1 MIGDLAWHGT
11 HSPIVLSVTVPTTLR
26 PTIPRWNQVWLA
38 LLAPF
43 YVISPLALAGLAS
56 LKALPGAAKILLSVF
71 LLSQQ
76 LPALLTET
84 PLQASLS
91 SLIRTLLTA
100 GLVGIGASW
109 QSSHRIMP
117 ISVGLVLVMG
127 TAILM
132 TLTSGTPLLSSRLS
146 HPYMT
151 PITLGLAGAL
161 CIWLAL
167 FGQAHRAWR
176 LFLGCAGVSVLLLS
190 ASRGPLL
197 AAVIGVAAGLL
208 VHSSRRVLMG
218 AVAAVLL
225 AAGISTL
232 SVGEGNGLLTRLV
245 QSDTNGRDLVWA
257 NALSAYQSAPVTG
270 VGPYFLGRHLQSP
283 GTSCE
288 LWTGPTGT
296 LTCPSWLQDIGSPW
310 LIAHNGA
317 LHQIAETG
325 PLGLS
330 GLFILIGAVVL
341 VAWRS
346 RDALGIAVLSGL
358 LVVNLTDNTL
368 IAPSAFYAETFWLI
382 AGVQLSRTREL
393 KFSQGLT
400 GAALLVV
407 LAFPVWAAALSA
419 RPAPP
424 GALLFIRAPESVSM
438 PQGYTIYTSWRL
450 LPGQY
455 RLVLRSCLQ
464 SCAPVQVTSI
474 DTHGRETIS
483 LEITGPI
490 RNVPVQTLQLQ
501 LYPAISGTD
510 ALPLATHEW
519 SVSLRR

>member
-1 MIGDLAWHGT
+1 M
-11 HSPIVLSVTVPTTLR
+11 
-26 PTIPRWNQVWLA
+26 WLA
-38 LLAPF
+38 LLAPL
-43 YVISPLALAGLAS
+43 YVISPLALVGLAN
-56 LKALPGAAKILLSVF
+56 LNALPGAAKILLVVF
-71 LLSQQ
+71 VLSQQ

-91 SLIRTLLTA
+91 SLVRTLLTA
-100 GLVGIGASW
+100 GLVGMGASW
-109 QSSHRIMP
+109 QSSNRLMP
-117 ISVGLVLVMG
+117 ISVGLVIVMG
-127 TAILM
+127 TAVLM
-132 TLTSGTPLLSSRLS
+132 TLLGGIPLLSSRLS

-167 FGQAHRAWR
+167 FGQASRAWR
-176 LFLGCAGVSVLLLS
+176 LFIGCAGVSVLLLS

-208 VHSSRRVLMG
+208 VHSSRRRVLMG
-218 AVAAVLL
+218 VGAAVLL

-257 NALSAYQSAPVTG
+257 NALSAYQSAPLTG

-296 LTCPSWLQDIGSPW
+296 MTCPSWLKDIGSPW

-317 LHQIAETG
+317 LHQLAETG
-325 PLGLS
+325 PLGLA

-346 RDALGIAVLSGL
+346 RDALGTAVLSGL
-358 LVVNLTDNTL
+358 LVANMTDNTL

-400 GAALLVV
+400 GAALLAL
-407 LAFPVWAAALSA
+407 LAFPVWVAALSA
-419 RPAPP
+419 RPGPP
-424 GALLFIRAPESVSM
+424 GTLLFIRAPESVTT
-438 PQGYTIYTSWRL
+438 PQGYTTYTSWRL
-450 LPGQY
+450 VPGQY
-455 RLVLRSCLQ
+455 RLVLRSCLR

-474 DTHGRETIS
+474 DTRGRETIS
-483 LEITGPI
+483 LEITGSI
-490 RNVPVQTLQLQ
+490 RNVPLQNLQLQ
-501 LYPAISGTD
+501 LYPATAGTD